1 MRCASLIILN
11 TCYKLYFSNQFVV
24 IFSCTLK
31 KVLKREQLL
40 RCVDCVTFL
49 FYLSKLT
56 VVMTTVINKML

>member
-11 TCYKLYFSNQFVV
+11 TCNKLYFSNQFVV

-49 FYLSKLT
+49 FHLSKLT